1 MAFETLIYVLRSPFM
16 KLVGLI
22 IVAIFFIFFV
32 VYLLG
37 SAFNVGVI
45 NSWEIVFSIALLVIA
60 VIVITLI
67 KSTRRG

>member
-16 KLVGLI
+16 KLVGLVV
-22 IVAIFFIFFV
+22 VAIFFIFFV

-45 NSWEIVFSIALLVIA
+45 NSWEIVFSIALLVVA

-67 KSTRRG
+67 KSRRG